1 MMCETEVARINH
13 ERSCEGGGVRGNQR
27 ECGEC
32 GVWVSRSSFAR
43 HVRGCR
49 ERRMGDGVVVGE
61 VSGIDG
67 GGGLTRE
74 RTRGR
79 VAECQFCGRTL
90 SYSNMARHQRSCRVW
105 DPGGGPRP

>member
-1 MMCETEVARINH
+1 MNH
-13 ERSCEGGGVRGNQR
+13 ESTCGGGRVEGNQR

-32 GVWVSRSSFAR
+32 GGWVSRKNYAR

-49 ERRMGDGVVVGE
+49 DRRGE
-61 VSGIDG
+61 NSADAGSESGASGGRG
-67 GGGLTRE
+67 GGSTGE

-79 VAECQFCGRTL
+79 VAECQLCGRTL
-90 SYSNMARHQRSCRVW
+90 SYTNMARHQASCRVW